1 MRTTEEDHEE
11 RKKRFARIWWKSRSD
26 AKKSQEYMANNL
38 GISKRTVQNWERGV
52 SSPDLFQSA
61 EWFRLLGQ
69 NPLHYYFEYLYPALY
84 ESPSAL
90 QKDEMIEERLVALVK
105 QMTPV
110 EQRQLLYLIA
120 GDHGS
125 SWYPLLQ
132 MTMAHCHTSMKS
144 RVSAARV
151 IAENYEMELESG
163 DTVGSNAVLPDM
175 DTLNFAIAQGKQSAQ
190 DRKTGY
196 TTQK

>member
-1 MRTTEEDHEE
+1 MSATEGQEE
-11 RKKRFARIWWKSRSD
+11 RKQRFAKIWWKSRSD
-26 AKKSQEYMANNL
+26 AKKSQEYMAIHL

-61 EWFRLLGQ
+61 EWFSLLGQ
-69 NPLHYYFEYLYPALY
+69 NPLHYYFEYLYPSLY
-84 ESPSAL
+84 ESSSSL
-90 QKDEMIEERLVALVK
+90 NKDEDVEQRLLCLVK

-110 EQRQLLYLIA
+110 EQKQLLYMVA

-132 MTMAHCHTSMKS
+132 MIVAHCHTTMKS

-151 IAENYEMELESG
+151 IAENYEMEVKSG
-163 DTVGSNAVLPDM
+163 DAIGLDNVLPDM
-175 DTLNFAIAQGKQSAQ
+175 ETLNFAIAQGKLSAQ